1 MVVNHHLFFA
11 DLAVREGGFGELLP
25 SVDAIV
31 LDEAHQLPDI
41 ATQFFGWRLSSSQ
54 LAELARDVRVAFNT
68 EAGDIEGFLDLLTR
82 VEEAVAAAIDVFGGR
97 PERISWEAANER
109 RGVPGAISEL
119 MESLAA
125 LRDGLELIA
134 QRGKSLESCYQR
146 CASNHATLCALRDRE
161 DAQRIYWLE
170 VRQNGFTWHASP
182 LEVGSLFSSWVE
194 AADAA
199 WILASATLA
208 VGDSLDHFSQRLGID
223 YATTHIW
230 ESPFDYRHQSLCY
243 LPPDMPEPRA
253 PGYVEKLN
261 NVIVT
266 VLTASRGRAFVLFT
280 SHQMLRQCAAQLK
293 TELEFPVFVQGDT
306 GRSKLLR
313 QFRQTANS
321 VLFGTYGF
329 WEGVDVRGAALS
341 CVIIDK
347 LPFAPPDEPV
357 LLARCNA
364 LRANGGQP
372 FMEIQLPQAV
382 IGLKQG
388 VGRLIRDASDFGAV
402 VLCDPRLTSKGYGKI
417 FLASLPPMPITR
429 DIADLQAFFD
439 AH

>member
-1 MVVNHHLFFA
+1 MPLW
-11 DLAVREGGFGELLP
+11 
-25 SVDAIV
+25 

-82 VEEAVAAAIDVFGGR
+82 VEEAVAAASDVFGGR

-170 VRQNGFTWHASP
+170 VRQKRLYLACQSVGGRFP
-182 LEVGSLFSSWVE
+182 VLELGGGRGRCLDFRVGNPGSGRQSGPFL
-194 AADAA
+194 
-199 WILASATLA
+199 
-208 VGDSLDHFSQRLGID
+208 QRLGID

-266 VLTASRGRAFVLFT
+266 VLMASRGRAFVLFT